1 MNDDSRPD
9 EVFEIEPSDSGGMF
23 AHLPWWLILTV
34 AVVVTELTA
43 HPSIG
48 VIVLCFKFGWNDFR
62 TAHWLRRRDPNRRRG
77 AVCSWFYLSSGL
89 WRVCSWS
96 FALMFIAI
104 IFFVATEPPQA
115 RPANRPNADPDLPP
129 EVMTCMAMWMGSF
142 VVATLL
148 TLLSVCFAWRRPV
161 KVWISRSVSES
172 RRLNEWPPRP
182 APRLRPDPNLLNCW
196 MVSSGAGLFV
206 LLFIIGVAALMA
218 SFDAAK
224 PLGPAGN
231 NQWADVV
238 FGVIVGV
245 FVPIGSAF
253 LILVFGGMTFKRIGA
268 GSPTECWPAN
278 EPTTEL
284 GSSD

>member
-1 MNDDSRPD
+1 
-9 EVFEIEPSDSGGMF
+9 
-23 AHLPWWLILTV
+23 
-34 AVVVTELTA
+34 
-43 HPSIG
+43 
-48 VIVLCFKFGWNDFR
+48 
-62 TAHWLRRRDPNRRRG
+62 
-77 AVCSWFYLSSGL
+77 
-89 WRVCSWS
+89 
-96 FALMFIAI
+96 
-104 IFFVATEPPQA
+104 
-115 RPANRPNADPDLPP
+115 
-129 EVMTCMAMWMGSF
+129 
-142 VVATLL
+142 
-148 TLLSVCFAWRRPV
+148 
-161 KVWISRSVSES
+161 
-172 RRLNEWPPRP
+172 
-182 APRLRPDPNLLNCW
+182 
-196 MVSSGAGLFV
+196 
-206 LLFIIGVAALMA
+206 MA